1 MLSRM
6 FQVMERF
13 QLNDCMAAEDTDLG
27 YAVAVRRMKSHS
39 FTTKGGKNVPQ
50 IILRGELGGS
60 VGL

>member
-1 MLSRM
+1 
-6 FQVMERF
+6 MERF